1 MRAHKVLLS
10 VAAAGAMIVGAATPA
25 AAGENARARTTDA
38 NPGGEA
44 YWIANGDTLKVCDIQ
59 HDGWGAYAEAR
70 HFIDRRTGLFELTW
84 EDDGGDAGCDTEKF
98 PQKEGN
104 DVDIRVCLER
114 PSKGQTFRF
123 CSPWRD
129 AEA

>member
-1 MRAHKVLLS
+1 MTAHKLLLS
-10 VAAAGAMIVGAATPA
+10 VAAAGAMIVGTAAPA
-25 AAGENARARTTDA
+25 AAGENARVRTTDA

-84 EDDGGDAGCDTEKF
+84 ADDGGDAGCDTKKF
-98 PQKEGN
+98 SQKERN

-123 CSPWRD
+123 CSRWKD